1 MATERSPS
9 IIFIDEIDG
18 LAVDRG
24 GGLDQQ
30 SWERKIVNQ
39 LLIEM
44 SRLEVNETS
53 NVLVLGASNMPWL
66 IDRSLLRAGRFS
78 NWVFIKE
85 PEKEERISL
94 FQHYLKGIPSS
105 GVLDFHVL
113 ASRTGNFSTSRI
125 KKVCDDTCQKLF
137 DKSID
142 NDSVEFITQ
151 GIDFYKGS
159 IGFSKNL
166 V

>member
-1 MATERSPS
+1 
-9 IIFIDEIDG
+9 
-18 LAVDRG
+18 
-24 GGLDQQ
+24 
-30 SWERKIVNQ
+30 
-39 LLIEM
+39 
-44 SRLEVNETS
+44 
-53 NVLVLGASNMPWL
+53 MPWL

-85 PEKEERISL
+85 PEKEERIGL

-125 KKVCDDTCQKLF
+125 KKICDDTCQKLF
-137 DKSID
+137 DESID

-151 GIDFYKGS
+151 ELIEETLASEKPDITAWYELAAKNNFLNEPNSGN
-159 IGFSKNL
+159 GFKDNFWKN
-166 V
+166 